1 MASAATVLI
10 LKLTGVGSVGAI
22 RVTGEGIDDVII
34 GGLVA
39 WPNVSR
45 LEITVPVVSK
55 EPVLKGGR
63 TCTVTC
69 TVPESE
75 EVVSTETDGMTVV
88 VFMEELRIAPGE
100 EKNRNPSEEVSSGR
114 RDLG

>member
-1 MASAATVLI
+1 M
-10 LKLTGVGSVGAI
+10 
-22 RVTGEGIDDVII
+22 DDVII
-34 GGLVA
+34 GALVA
-39 WPNVSR
+39 WPDVSS

-55 EPVLKGGR
+55 EPVIGEGR

-69 TVPESE
+69 TVPEIE

-88 VFMEELRIAPGE
+88 VFMEELRIAPGDE
-100 EKNRNPSEEVSSGR
+100 RNRNPSEEVSSGR